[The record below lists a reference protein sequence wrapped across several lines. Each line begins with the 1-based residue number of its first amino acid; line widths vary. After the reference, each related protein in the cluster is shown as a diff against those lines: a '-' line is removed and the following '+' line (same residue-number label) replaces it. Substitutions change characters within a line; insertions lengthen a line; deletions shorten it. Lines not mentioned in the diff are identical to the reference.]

1 MTDTLDPEADPP
13 SSVEMATKAGG
24 KHPTGMHSCLYF
36 QISGVLAAIFLIIIL
51 SFDIQGIKV
60 ISQEQPDSSYPAD
73 YLSPI
78 LKIVSIVSVNYYYL
92 LIAIKVKTIKYIV
105 QLPSIDNFL
114 VVFVPKADIFTTNV
128 SLRMIRFS

>member
-1 MTDTLDPEADPP
+1 MTDTPDPEADPP
-13 SSVEMATKAGG
+13 SSVETATKAGCT
-24 KHPTGMHSCLYF
+24 HPIGMHSCLYF

-78 LKIVSIVSVNYYYL
+78 LKIVSIVSVNYY
-92 LIAIKVKTIKYIV
+92 
-105 QLPSIDNFL
+105 SF
-114 VVFVPKADIFTTNV
+114 
-128 SLRMIRFS
+128 